1 MSTSWSGQR
10 RSFPPKT
17 RRRILKRDPVCA
29 CKGCPACKS
38 IRAHA
43 RRCTRPSTDAD
54 HVLPHHLGGSDDETN
69 GQGLCKSC
77 HWEKTKREIAA
88 ARALPPRKRAQ
99 EQHPGMRGGG

>member
-1 MSTSWSGQR
+1 MSSSWSGQR

-17 RRRILKRDPVCA
+17 RRRILKRDPVCV
-29 CKGCPACKS
+29 CKGCPACKTTQ
-38 IRAHA
+38 AHA

-88 ARALPPRKRAQ
+88 ARTLPPRKRAQ
-99 EQHPGMRGGG
+99 EQHPGRRSK